1 MCDHRRVTTPPP
13 SRCMD
18 CRATVPQQV
27 TDERAVDVSD
37 LGADER
43 AVVRLVV
50 DRLRMGARQ
59 YGVLD
64 VAADRRDWGRETYE
78 ELIDAAVYRAIGAL
92 SRTRGGVPAGG
103 ETRPLPN
110 VQPNVQPNVPG
121 IASGN
126 GAENVPVNVQPPASP
141 CPCQSCS
148 SSAGVLAAAGR
159 WAELDRL
166 RKGGSG
172 KGGSGK

>member
-27 TDERAVDVSD
+27 TDERGAVDVSD

-64 VAADRRDWGRETYE
+64 VASDRRDWGRETYE
-78 ELIDAAVYRAIGAL
+78 ELIDAAVYRAIMML
-92 SRTRGGVPAGG
+92 SRSRGGVPAGG
-103 ETRPLPN
+103 ETSAAAEAFLPN
-110 VQPNVQPNVPG
+110 VP
-121 IASGN
+121 
-126 GAENVPVNVQPPASP
+126 ENVPANVQPPASP

-148 SSAGVLAAAGR
+148 SAAGVLAAAGR
-159 WAELDRL
+159 WAELDRI

-172 KGGSGK
+172 K